1 MMIMVIISTEAY
13 LELSQTSRM
22 EFFAKMIND
31 WKPLTIL
38 SKSYILDIGL
48 RSEYASETAISK
60 FLSTLVIE
68 ENCVYSWNHQQ

>member
-1 MMIMVIISTEAY
+1 MVIISTEAY